1 MKQVLQTFI
10 LLFFSIF
17 ATAQITIT
25 GASFPEIGD
34 TLRSATDNLPQGIT
48 ISAAGPDQEWN
59 FENLQAP
66 FVVEQILIPTK
77 QGVYQDQFPDA
88 NILVNGGNNGAELY
102 YAAFEDTYQFLG
114 YVGAD
119 PAGLDIEIIARNEP
133 AIIERRAPLNYQ
145 DDDNVTFGNTI
156 PIGGDKLPEVL
167 LENLPITPDS
177 LRIRVN
183 SNRTDVVDAWGTLTI
198 PGGTFEVLREKRIEI
213 RETFLDVKVS
223 ILPWTDVTD
232 IIGET
237 LPGVFGVDTLVSYH
251 FFSEDSKEAI
261 AIVNVDETN
270 TATNVTFK
278 SIENTITNVVNVNNT
293 KADIIAYPNPAIDS
307 ARFTFTNLE
316 KGVYTLKFY
325 NILGMTIWKK
335 DYPVHGN
342 KTVVIDLNDLRKGTY
357 LYSVVD
363 NTGKTLSTKRLIIIR
378 P

>member
-1 MKQVLQTFI
+1 MKQALQTFI
-10 LLFFSIF
+10 LLFFSIA
-17 ATAQITIT
+17 ATAQITIS
-25 GASFPEIGD
+25 GDSFPEVGD
-34 TLRSATDNLPQGIT
+34 TLRTATDNLPQGIA

-66 FVVEQILIPTK
+66 FVMEQILIPTK
-77 QGVYQDQFPDA
+77 QGVYQDQFPEA
-88 NILVNGGNNGAELY
+88 NVLISGGNAGAEFY
-102 YAAFEDTYQFLG
+102 YASFEDTYQFLG

-119 PAGLDIEIIARNEP
+119 PAGLDIEITARNNP

-145 DDDNVTFGNTI
+145 DDDIVMYENTI
-156 PIGGDKLPEVL
+156 PFGGDKLPEIL
-167 LENLPITPDS
+167 LESLPVTPDS
-177 LRIRVN
+177 LRIRVS

-223 ILPWTDVTD
+223 FFPWTDVTD

-237 LPGVFGVDTLVSYH
+237 IPGVFGVDTLTTYH
-251 FFSEDSKEAI
+251 YFSEDSKEAI
-261 AIVNVDETN
+261 AVVNADETN
-270 TATNVTFK
+270 TATSVTFK

-293 KADIIAYPNPAIDS
+293 KSDIIAYPNPAIDS

-335 DYPVHGN
+335 DYPVNGS
-342 KTVVIDLNDLRKGTY
+342 KTVVVDLNELRKGTY

-363 NTGKTLSTKRLIIIR
+363 NKGKTLSTKRLIIIR